1 MWIIL
6 FSEVSIVLEKIL
18 FIPCKDSFFLNI
30 LLQKCTGNF
39 IWHPLE
45 SMIFFRYLG
54 EDILLSLWKQKK
66 KKKDGSTEKNFIRR
80 LARNKTL

>member
-1 MWIIL
+1 M
-6 FSEVSIVLEKIL
+6 
-18 FIPCKDSFFLNI
+18 
-30 LLQKCTGNF
+30 NF
-39 IWHPLE
+39 TQLPLE

-54 EDILLSLWKQKK
+54 GDIFIIFVETKK

>member
-6 FSEVSIVLEKIL
+6 FSEVSIVLEEIL

-30 LLQKCTGNF
+30 LLQKCAGNF
-39 IWHPLE
+39 TQLPLE

-54 EDILLSLWKQKK
+54 GDILLSLWKQKK
-66 KKKDGSTEKNFIRR
+66 EERWQHRKEFY
-80 LARNKTL
+80 

>member
-30 LLQKCTGNF
+30 LLQKSVMNF
-39 IWHPLE
+39 TWLSLE

-54 EDILLSLWKQKK
+54 GDILLSLWKQKK
-66 KKKDGSTEKNFIRR
+66 EERWQHRKEFY
-80 LARNKTL
+80 

>member
-30 LLQKCTGNF
+30 LLQKSAGNF
-39 IWHPLE
+39 IWHLIA
-45 SMIFFRYLG
+45 SMIILRYLG
-54 EDILLSLWKQKK
+54 GDILLSLWKQK

>member
-6 FSEVSIVLEKIL
+6 FSEVSIVLEEIL

-30 LLQKCTGNF
+30 LLQKCAGNF
-39 IWHPLE
+39 TQLPLE

-54 EDILLSLWKQKK
+54 GDILLSLWKQK

>member
-1 MWIIL
+1 M
-6 FSEVSIVLEKIL
+6 
-18 FIPCKDSFFLNI
+18 
-30 LLQKCTGNF
+30 NF
-39 IWHPLE
+39 TQLPLE

>member
-30 LLQKCTGNF
+30 LLQKCAGNF
-39 IWHPLE
+39 IWHLLE

-54 EDILLSLWKQKK
+54 GDILLSLWKQK

>member
-30 LLQKCTGNF
+30 LLQKRIGNF
-39 IWHPLE
+39 IWLVRKYD
-45 SMIFFRYLG
+45 IFQIFRG
-54 EDILLSLWKQKK
+54 GDILLSLWKQK

>member
-30 LLQKCTGNF
+30 LLQKSVMNF
-39 IWHPLE
+39 TQLPLE
-45 SMIFFRYLG
+45 SMIFVRYLG
-54 EDILLSLWKQKK
+54 GNILLSLWKQK

>member
-30 LLQKCTGNF
+30 LLQKSVMNF
-39 IWHPLE
+39 IWLVRKYD
-45 SMIFFRYLG
+45 IFQIFRWRYFIIFV
-54 EDILLSLWKQKK
+54 ETKK
-66 KKKDGSTEKNFIRR
+66 EERWQHRKEFY
-80 LARNKTL
+80 